1 MIRPPIVE
9 RGEQLTTL
17 GWIFGTPLVIKGP
30 TWLPLVEA
38 GMWGVMSWVAG
49 QRHPDRSVWQKVF
62 VGLLTMPIAVGSEW
76 CHNIAH
82 AAAAWWVGKPMD
94 AMRIAWGT
102 PLVVYFDI
110 EDPAVTPREH
120 IIRALGGP
128 LFNALALLPILIGRG
143 LTRTTSLARE
153 LLDIAL
159 ASNLFL
165 LLVGML
171 PIPGIDGGPILKWSL
186 VSRGR
191 TPREADRV
199 VRQVDGVLA
208 DWAGRCC
215 LPGNQEEKASGRFP
229 ACTARSDVAGV
240 IVLDGS
246 RNKTWDNPESIQYRG
261 RDEENGPVLAA
272 CISGLSI
279 GRDLP
284 P

>member
-1 MIRPPIVE
+1 
-9 RGEQLTTL
+9 
-17 GWIFGTPLVIKGP
+17 
-30 TWLPLVEA
+30 
-38 GMWGVMSWVAG
+38 MWGVMSWVAG
-49 QRHPDRSVWQKVF
+49 QRRPDRSVWQKVF

-110 EDPAVTPREH
+110 EDPSVTPREH

-143 LTRTTSLARE
+143 LTRTTTLARE

-208 DWAGRCC
+208 VGLGAA
-215 LPGNQEEKASGRFP
+215 ASLAFKKKKHLVGSLL
-229 ACTARSDVAGV
+229 ALLAVMSM
-240 IVLDGS
+240 VLSFGWI
-246 RNKTWDNPESIQYRG
+246 KEQ
-261 RDEENGPVLAA
+261 
-272 CISGLSI
+272 
-279 GRDLP
+279 DLG
-284 P
+284 